1 MNGFAMATVRAQQK
15 EETRSRVLKVARRHF
30 EKHGFED
37 TNLRAIAAEAK
48 VSAATVIVHFR
59 DKKELLHAALFD
71 DLEETIE
78 RTLRELPEAEL
89 EAQLHAI
96 AESFFGYYQ
105 QHPKLSRTLLKE
117 SLFAEPPWAE
127 RFSAQVT
134 KVHARIAGLYQ
145 AAATKAGVDAATE
158 APLFALAWLSF
169 YYFALIAWA
178 QGANDAPVRM
188 VDGLVAQ
195 HLRGLLPPRPTR
207 RNRR

>member
-1 MNGFAMATVRAQQK
+1 MATARAQQK
-15 EETRSRVLKVARRHF
+15 EATRSRVLKVARKHF
-30 EKHGFED
+30 EKHGFEE
-37 TNLRAIAAEAK
+37 THLRAIAAEAK

-78 RTLRELPEAEL
+78 RTLRELPEEDL

-96 AESFFGYYQ
+96 AQSFFGYYLE
-105 QHPKLSRTLLKE
+105 HPKLSRTLLKE
-117 SLFAEPPWAE
+117 SLFAEPPWAQ

-145 AAATKAGVDAATE
+145 AAATKTGADTAAE
-158 APLFALAWLSF
+158 ASLFALAWLSF

-188 VDGLVAQ
+188 VDSLVAQ
-195 HLRGLLPPRPTR
+195 HLRGLLSPHLSR

>member
-1 MNGFAMATVRAQQK
+1 MATLRAQQK
-15 EETRSRVLKVARRHF
+15 EETRIRVLNVARRHF
-30 EKHGFED
+30 EKHGFEG

-71 DLEETIE
+71 DLEETID
-78 RTLRELPEAEL
+78 RALLELPEADL
-89 EAQLHAI
+89 ETQLHAI
-96 AESFFGYYQ
+96 TESFFGYYL

-134 KVHARIAGLYQ
+134 KVHTRIAGLYT
-145 AAATKAGVDAATE
+145 AAAAKAGVDAAAE
-158 APLFALAWLSF
+158 APLFGVAYLSF

-195 HLRGLLPPRPTR
+195 HLRGALSGAPHRRTR
-207 RNRR
+207 R

>member
-1 MNGFAMATVRAQQK
+1 MATLRAQQK
-15 EETRSRVLKVARRHF
+15 EETRIRVLKVARRHF
-30 EKHGFED
+30 EKHGFEE

-71 DLEETIE
+71 DLEETID
-78 RTLRELPEAEL
+78 RALLDLPEADL
-89 EAQLHAI
+89 ETQLHAI
-96 AESFFGYYQ
+96 TESFFGYYL

-134 KVHARIAGLYQ
+134 KVHTRIAGLYT
-145 AAATKAGVDAATE
+145 AAAAKSGVDASAE
-158 APLFALAWLSF
+158 APLFGVAYLSF

-195 HLRGLLPPRPTR
+195 HLRGALSGAPHRRTR
-207 RNRR
+207 R